1 MEEGGRLE
9 ANCVANKEEQIRG
22 KGSREEREEEAYNE
36 KSCNNDPERM
46 ETSEKQKEDST
57 NEAEKVISE
66 LTTKESFPNEGV
78 RERRVCKDSEDK
90 EVVVDEVDARP
101 EKGQLKVEQTNF
113 VPDKKKKKKGS
124 EGVQLLTYFEA
135 PPHLRFNRYVHG
147 SYRPPMDVHGCLAR

>member
-22 KGSREEREEEAYNE
+22 KGSREEREEETSNE
-36 KSCNNDPERM
+36 KNYNDPERM
-46 ETSEKQKEDST
+46 ETSKKQKE
-57 NEAEKVISE
+57 EKV
-66 LTTKESFPNEGV
+66 LTTNGSSPNRGWEGGL
-78 RERRVCKDSEDK
+78 RERRVCKNSKDK
-90 EVVVDEVDARP
+90 EEAVDEVDARP
-101 EKGQLKVEQTNF
+101 EKGQLKVDQTNF